1 MSLAAS
7 TLLASA
13 AAHAAQPNLAVRWNP
28 KAPENERL
36 QPAFTQEAVEP
47 VLAAIGARWQRAGT
61 AGKPQLLVVFPNGR
75 KATLALS
82 GCGDEGCK
90 ALSIQ
95 AFWTPAAGV
104 RPDELAKAIARFNRR
119 VAFGKAFV
127 AADGRPALQRY
138 LTADYG
144 FIRGDL
150 AVNLLVFA
158 EQADNFARE
167 VLQPLARHSAG

>member
-1 MSLAAS
+1 MSL
-7 TLLASA
+7 LLASMIA
-13 AAHAAQPNLAVRWNP
+13 AAPAAQPTARWNP
-28 KAPENERL
+28 KAPENTQL
-36 QPAFTQEAVEP
+36 QPAFSQASIEP
-47 VLAAIGARWQRAGT
+47 VLTAIGARWQRAGT
-61 AGKPQLLVVFPNGR
+61 AEKPQLLVQFPNGR
-75 KATLALS
+75 KATLTLS
-82 GCGDEGCK
+82 GCGEEGCK

-95 AFWTPAAGV
+95 AYWTPAPGV
-104 RPDELAKAIARFNRR
+104 RPRSLAEAIARFNRR

-158 EQADNFARE
+158 EQADKFARE
-167 VLQPLARHSAG
+167 VLQPLARG